1 MTYFGDYC
9 LESLQTLF
17 ENCMLLSSGIKV
29 CTRLSPLERAA
40 PNHWKSKRSF
50 NQSIY
55 TIDVRYHQRKIRM
68 EENKSA
74 ADDTLRF
81 TVYSCT
87 KAGPLHVK
95 QAHRG
100 GRIMT
105 LLILEPG
112 ASESLHLLHS

>member
-1 MTYFGDYC
+1 
-9 LESLQTLF
+9 
-17 ENCMLLSSGIKV
+17 
-29 CTRLSPLERAA
+29 
-40 PNHWKSKRSF
+40 
-50 NQSIY
+50 
-55 TIDVRYHQRKIRM
+55 M